1 MRDLSIELMRTKRA
15 FGIVKRVRTI
25 AFDGLILYETGREEE
40 CLDENDREVLAW
52 IMPEGSLFAYRWL
65 FGSPGR
71 YQYYSNLRGVY
82 HMYVKS
88 HGAPRDMGVVMDEC
102 VNVTR
107 KRIKNNLD
115 CDPEVVFEAARYYAR
130 SRVEVPPFC
139 VEAHRDAD
147 LGKVLPY
154 LLEFNDPATGLPFP
168 IDLVDQEVSLGRGR
182 VADWLGFVLGLRA
195 NAPLGRQDDRIPEV
209 LDLLEL
215 GREVLDRDIERL
227 SGGERQRLA
236 LAVALLLR
244 REVFLLDEPTSAL
257 DDRLKRR
264 AVELF
269 CGHSDWTV
277 LAVSHDAAW
286 LEHPAARIYDLEVRR
301 WRR

>member
-1 MRDLSIELMRTKRA
+1 MVEGKE
-15 FGIVKRVRTI
+15 GIRGTPSSPVPGNRPLIGFKGVHL
-25 AFDGLILYETGREEE
+25 AYGGKVVFDGLSLEIERGQKVVVVGGSGTGKSSLLWLVLGFVVPQRGEVIFEGTPV
-40 CLDENDREVLAW
+40 DERSVWEVRRRV
-52 IMPEGSLFAYRWL
+52 AY
-65 FGSPGR
+65 
-71 YQYYSNLRGVY
+71 
-82 HMYVKS
+82 
-88 HGAPRDMGVVMDEC
+88 
-102 VNVTR
+102 
-107 KRIKNNLD
+107 
-115 CDPEVVFEAARYYAR
+115 
-130 SRVEVPPFC
+130 
-139 VEAHRDAD
+139 
-147 LGKVLPY
+147 
-154 LLEFNDPATGLPFP
+154 
-168 IDLVDQEVSLGRGR
+168 VDQEVSLGRGR
-182 VADWLGFVLGLRA
+182 VADWLGFVLGLRV